1 VHRKQQK
8 NHARLVV
15 GVCLRWPSREVSNS
29 SVHKRSFLLHSP
41 LSWRV
46 RDLHGT
52 CEMLGVGVLAGARFL
67 LTRVVE

>member
-1 VHRKQQK
+1 
-8 NHARLVV
+8 
-15 GVCLRWPSREVSNS
+15 VCLRWPSREVFDS
-29 SVHKRSFLLHSP
+29 SLHKRSFLLHSP

-52 CEMLGVGVLAGARFL
+52 REILGVGVLVGARFL